1 MQQLNRSDR
10 MMFSASDD
18 SAMMKQIQATHT
30 PDGREVDVNP
40 VLHII
45 EDILQRAT
53 PSNIDGVLNGTSGHV
68 DALEE
73 NTNLQ
78 ASFDGMLEALSYIIH
93 KISCEL
99 SCKCSGGGD
108 AHATTMLLFNSTLTN
123 YSWDAKMVL
132 TLAAFAVNY
141 GEFWLV
147 AQLCTTNSLSKSVA
161 LLKQLPDILEHYNSL
176 KPQFDAVNK
185 LIKAMLDLTKCII
198 EFKELP
204 NQYISTDLP
213 AMSTAMAHIP
223 AAAYWTIRSIVAC
236 SSQIAS
242 LVGLRAE
249 YIAST
254 TEAWELS
261 SLAHKVSSIL
271 DHLKKQITLC
281 HQHIDEKR
289 QIEAYHNLVRLLE
302 TIHMDNMK
310 VLRALIYAK
319 DDRQPLVEGSNN
331 TTVHID
337 VLRKKHV
344 LLLISDLDIS
354 HEEIA
359 ILDHMYRESKAGSE
373 HYYEILWLPVVDR
386 SIAWHEGLQQKFEQL
401 QTMMPWYSVHHPSL
415 IEPAVIKYIKEVLH
429 FSKKPILVPLD
440 PQGRVLNQ
448 NAFNM
453 LWIWRNLAF
462 PFTSEREE
470 ALWNAESWGLE
481 LLVDRI
487 DVNVLNWIAEGKY
500 ICVYGG
506 EDIEWIRKFTSAA
519 KAVANAAQIALEMV
533 YVGKSNARERL
544 RKNVTTI
551 MEENLSY
558 SLTDPTSIYFF
569 WARLESMLYSKS
581 QHGKSVENDHIMQ
594 EVMTLLGFDGSDQG
608 WAIFC
613 KGTFKDVARAKG
625 DRALTSMLEFG
636 NWSGEAN
643 QIGFVQ
649 GLNIYL
655 QQLHTPHHCNR
666 LILPGTDGGLPGK
679 VICAECGR
687 IMERFFMYRCCVD

>member
-1 MQQLNRSDR
+1 MSTLST
-10 MMFSASDD
+10 ATDD
-18 SAMMKQIQATHT
+18 AV
-30 PDGREVDVNP
+30 GERETVAD
-40 VLHII
+40 
-45 EDILQRAT
+45 
-53 PSNIDGVLNGTSGHV
+53 S
-68 DALEE
+68 
-73 NTNLQ
+73 
-78 ASFDGMLEALSYIIH
+78 
-93 KISCEL
+93 EL
-99 SCKCSGGGD
+99 SCRDSIDKLDFG
-108 AHATTMLLFNSTLTN
+108 
-123 YSWDAKMVL
+123 
-132 TLAAFAVNY
+132 
-141 GEFWLV
+141 
-147 AQLCTTNSLSKSVA
+147 TTNSLSKSVA

-204 NQYISTDLP
+204 SQYISTDLP
-213 AMSTAMAHIP
+213 AMSIAMAHIP

-261 SLAHKVSSIL
+261 SLAHKVSSIH

-289 QIEAYHNLVRLLE
+289 QIEAYHNLV
-302 TIHMDNMK
+302 
-310 VLRALIYAK
+310 
-319 DDRQPLVEGSNN
+319 
-331 TTVHID
+331 HID

-344 LLLISDLDIS
+344 LLLISDLDLS
-354 HEEIA
+354 HEEITV
-359 ILDHMYRESKAGSE
+359 LDHMYRESKAGSE

-401 QTMMPWYSVHHPSL
+401 QAMMPWYSVHHPSL

-487 DVNVLNWIAEGKY
+487 DVTVLNWIAEGKY

-506 EDIEWIRKFTSAA
+506 EDIEWIRKFTSSA

-544 RKNVTTI
+544 RKIVTTI

-649 GLNIYL
+649 GLNNYL